1 MSQSIYELLD
11 SLETETSVP
20 MVKGKDGQIL
30 RPDYGMVKH
39 YIPAGMVP
47 TSEEFEN
54 EEKLLDWAKV
64 HGVLHQML
72 QTGIQGRIIELRAKF
87 KSMKKSETW
96 TKEKGQEN
104 IDKAEWRIVTRPK
117 TGDKSESDESVAT
130 KFLASLTPEQ
140 RAEFMAK
147 LK

>member
-30 RPDYGMVKH
+30 RRDYGMVKH
-39 YIPAGMVP
+39 YIPGGMVP

-54 EEKLLDWAKV
+54 EEKLLAWAKV

-87 KSMKKSETW
+87 KSMRKGETW

-104 IDKAEWRIVTRPK
+104 IDSAEWKVVTRPK
-117 TGDKSESDESVAT
+117 SGKTESDESVAT